1 MIKKL
6 ESSNNS
12 LTRRQREH
20 TKDKQKRNI
29 YIYIYIY
36 IYKST
41 YLLHFIKLKGI

>member
-20 TKDKQKRNI
+20 TKDEQKRN
-29 YIYIYIY
+29 IYIY